1 MFTNNSQFIH
11 KIRISISNDL
21 HITTNSIIKNE
32 IISKQTPNSRVG
44 LANIPTEKR
53 TRFYGVAIAVLG
65 TPLSHGAQNGCCS
78 SEMKPYRGSDC
89 CSQNEVC
96 SARNSLIFGQGC
108 GSSGEGRWLSS
119 ATVSSH
125 QCRESGSLSPV
136 VISRAWNSPDF
147 FSRRKLKLWSSKT
160 QALWPRVL
168 VSAARMELVG
178 ELLVARS
185 KSRWPRPA
193 RENAGSRNF
202 ARDFEKLG
210 EIKGFASV
218 NHSFSLN
225 IERNRSSMVAE
236 GGGLIAERK
245 GRFVRRRRPVLSEI
259 RLK

>member
-32 IISKQTPNSRVG
+32 IIAKQTPNSRVG

-53 TRFYGVAIAVLG
+53 ARFYGVAIAVLG
-65 TPLSHGAQNGCCS
+65 TPLSHGARNGCCS
-78 SEMKPYRGSDC
+78 SEMKR
-89 CSQNEVC
+89 QNEVC

-108 GSSGEGRWLSS
+108 GSSGKVR
-119 ATVSSH
+119 APSSH
-125 QCRESGSLSPV
+125 QCRESGSLSLV
-136 VISRAWNSPDF
+136 VVSRAWNSPDF

-178 ELLVARS
+178 ELSVARS
-185 KSRWPRPA
+185 RVARFLWPRPA

-210 EIKGFASV
+210 EIKGIDCREKRKVRSAKKTRSKRD
-218 NHSFSLN
+218 SAQMREMGWFSW
-225 IERNRSSMVAE
+225 A
-236 GGGLIAERK
+236 
-245 GRFVRRRRPVLSEI
+245 
-259 RLK
+259 